1 MLETVNISGGYPRAN
16 VLDRVSLRFAAGEA
30 VSLLGPNGAGK
41 STLMAALTATLP
53 RRTGALR
60 LAGHDISRA
69 GSHELVAAGLA
80 LVPEGRQVFTPFS
93 VRDNLRLGAIALG
106 RRASLQQ
113 RYDYVL
119 ALFPRLAERLSQRAG
134 TMSGGE
140 QQMLAIGR
148 ALMSKPT
155 VLLLDEP
162 FLGLA
167 PRIVEEITTA
177 LGKLQRDGLTILL
190 VEQKLDIALA
200 CTSRAYIMI
209 KGRIVLEQATREL
222 AARADLQDLYFS
234 LSAHPPV
241 QPGGA
246 FAAGSQ
252 CLNSHQTTPRR
263 N

>member
-1 MLETVNISGGYPRAN
+1 MLETDNISGGYQRAN
-16 VLDRVSLRFAAGEA
+16 VLDRVSMRVAAGEA

-53 RRTGALR
+53 RRTGTLQ
-60 LAGHDISRA
+60 LAGHDVSRA
-69 GSHELVAAGLA
+69 GSHDLVAAGLA
-80 LVPEGRQVFTPFS
+80 LVPEGRLIFTPFS

-106 RRASLQQ
+106 KRDSLQQ

-119 ALFPRLAERLSQRAG
+119 ALFPRLAERLTQRAG

-140 QQMLAIGR
+140 QQMLAIAR

-167 PRIVEEITTA
+167 PRIVEEITVA
-177 LGKLQRDGLTILL
+177 LRQLQRDGLTILL

-200 CTSRAYIMI
+200 CTSRAYVML
-209 KGRIVLEQATREL
+209 KGRIALESTTPEL
-222 AARADLQDLYFS
+222 ARRPDLQDLYFS
-234 LSAHPPV
+234 LSAHPPA
-241 QPGGA
+241 QPAGA
-246 FAAGSQ
+246 FAGARQ
-252 CLNSHQTTPRR
+252 
-263 N
+263 